1 MNMELEGVAERFRA
15 EGRVV
20 YTIPGGGSNPTGA
33 LGYVNCA
40 MELVGQANDRDLVI
54 DHIIHATGSA
64 GTQVG
69 MITGLK
75 AINAN
80 IPLLGI
86 SVRAPR

>member
-1 MNMELEGVAERFRA
+1 
-15 EGRVV
+15 
-20 YTIPGGGSNPTGA
+20 
-33 LGYVNCA
+33 

-86 SVRAPR
+86 SVHAPREKLEESVFALATATAEKLGCPGVVVREDVG

>member
-1 MNMELEGVAERFRA
+1 
-15 EGRVV
+15 
-20 YTIPGGGSNPTGA
+20 
-33 LGYVNCA
+33 

-80 IPLLGI
+80 IPLLDI
-86 SVRAPR
+86 SVRALRAKQMESVFALTTTTAEKLGCPGVVVREDAG

>member
-1 MNMELEGVAERFRA
+1 
-15 EGRVV
+15 
-20 YTIPGGGSNPTGA
+20 
-33 LGYVNCA
+33 

-54 DHIIHATGSA
+54 DHIIHAAGSA

-86 SVRAPR
+86 SVRAPREKQEESVFALATATAEKLGCPGVVVREDVG